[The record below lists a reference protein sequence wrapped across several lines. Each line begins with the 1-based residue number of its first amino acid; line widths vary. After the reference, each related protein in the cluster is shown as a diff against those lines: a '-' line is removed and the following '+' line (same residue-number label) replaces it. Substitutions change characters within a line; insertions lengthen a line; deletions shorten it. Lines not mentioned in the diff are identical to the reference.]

1 MIVAREIRL
10 ALIVLVI
17 VAIVFKVYL
26 GWLPA
31 IFVAGLILFAAYLF
45 RDPICV
51 IPSAPLAVVSPACGH
66 IINVENT
73 QDNWLNRPAIKIRIC
88 MSYLDVHIL
97 RSPIEGKIKNQWAKS
112 DSEKGIKNR
121 YTYWIQTDEGDD
133 IVYSIGTVKF
143 SPFLEINLRCGER
156 TGQGQKSGYLYFSG
170 IVDVYIPET
179 SRVMISANEKID
191 AGSSILALIIHKKS
205 AQLTSTQVPSA

>member
-10 ALIVLVI
+10 TLSILII
-17 VAIVFKVYL
+17 VAIVSKVYL

-31 IFVAGLILFAAYLF
+31 LLLLCVISFVAYLF
-45 RDPICV
+45 RDPACNV
-51 IPSAPLAVVSPACGH
+51 PSAPLAIVSPVSGT
-66 IINVENT
+66 ILKVEST
-73 QDNWLNRPAIKIRIC
+73 TDSWLNRPAVKVRIG
-88 MSYLDVHIL
+88 MSYLDVHTL
-97 RSPIEGKIKNQWAKS
+97 RSPIEGKVRNQWAQT

-133 IVYSIGTVKF
+133 IVYSIGTVNF
-143 SPFLEINLRCGER
+143 SPFLGIKLRCGER

-179 SRVMISANEKID
+179 SRVLINPDEKID
-191 AGSSILALIIHKKS
+191 AGSSILALIIHKS
-205 AQLTSTQVPSA
+205 GAQLTSTQVPVA